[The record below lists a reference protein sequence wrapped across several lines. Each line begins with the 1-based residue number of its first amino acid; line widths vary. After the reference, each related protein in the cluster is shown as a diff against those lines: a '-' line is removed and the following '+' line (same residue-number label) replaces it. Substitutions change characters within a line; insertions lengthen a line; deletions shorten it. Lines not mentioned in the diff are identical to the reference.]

1 MEDNRVGRRYAQA
14 LFSAATNLNV
24 VQSVEDDLAAIVG
37 LLNNDERFHHFVIAP
52 YTSRDEKTKIAEK
65 VFSDRVT
72 ALTMQVLRVVL
83 AKGREA
89 ELPAIYHEYV
99 VLRRAAQ
106 GIVHVVVTS
115 AIELDADQKSRL
127 VSKLQQ
133 QLNTTVEAD
142 YRVDPRIVG
151 GVRVAFGN
159 SVLDGSVRGA
169 LNRLRDRIKYDLL
182 KQA

>member
-1 MEDNRVGRRYAQA
+1 MQDNRVGRRYAQA
-14 LFSAATNLNV
+14 LFSVATNLDV
-24 VQSVEDDLAAIVG
+24 VQSVEEDLAAIVG
-37 LLNNDERFHHFVIAP
+37 LLDKDEQFRHFLIAP
-52 YTSRDEKTKIAEK
+52 YTSRDEKMKIAEK

-83 AKGREA
+83 TKGRED
-89 ELPAIYHEYV
+89 EIPGIYREYV
-99 VLRRAAQ
+99 VLRRASQ
-106 GIVHVVVTS
+106 GVVHVVVTS
-115 AIELDADQKSRL
+115 AVDLDADQRTRL
-127 VSKLQQ
+127 IAKLQQ
-133 QLNTTVEAD
+133 QLHATVEAD
-142 YRVDPRIVG
+142 YRVDARIVG

>member
-1 MEDNRVGRRYAQA
+1 MQDSRVGRRYAQA

-24 VQSVEDDLAAIVG
+24 VPSVEDDLAAIVG
-37 LLNNDERFHHFVIAP
+37 LLNNDEQFRRFLIAP
-52 YTSRDEKTKIAEK
+52 YTSRDEKMQIAEK

-72 ALTMQVLRVVL
+72 ALTMQALRIVLT
-83 AKGREA
+83 KGRED
-89 ELPAIYHEYV
+89 ELPAIYREYV

-106 GIVHVVVTS
+106 GVVHVVVTS